1 MLGLWR
7 TWIDANRFAIETQ
20 QVIALRLMRL
30 ASGDMAAAREAHR
43 MVAEKIAAGV
53 AAQAAAA
60 AALIAG
66 ASFMAVARSA
76 ARPYRVRVRTNHRRL
91 TGRH

>member
-7 TWIDANRFAIETQ
+7 TWIDANRFAMETQ

-30 ASGDMAAAREAHR
+30 ASGDMAAAIEAHR
-43 MVAEKIAAGV
+43 MVAEKVAAGIAAQT
-53 AAQAAAA
+53 AAT

-66 ASFMAVARSA
+66 TPLMAIARSA
-76 ARPYRVRVRTNHRRL
+76 VRPYWVRVRANHRRL